1 MKKFRALIII
11 LILAGLGVWYYNYLD
26 ARKAESKSEE
36 VVSEIDKIINEL
48 EANEVSLEESFN
60 LYKKGME
67 LIKNCNDDIEK
78 VQKQLIV
85 LQQKDEQE

>member
-1 MKKFRALIII
+1 MKGAFNMKIEDKFT
-11 LILAGLGVWYYNYLD
+11 
-26 ARKAESKSEE
+26 
-36 VVSEIDKIINEL
+36 EIDKIINEL

-60 LYKKGME
+60 LYKKGMD
-67 LIKNCNDDIEK
+67 LIKNCNEDIEK